1 MPKSSIIIVSGLPR
15 SGTSLMMQILDKA
28 GVASLTD
35 NLRTADADNPRG
47 YYEYEPVKHM
57 KDSDTGWIRL
67 AKGKAVK
74 IISHLLQNLPAGQD
88 YKIVFMLRNLA
99 EVVASQARML
109 QNRGQQQESSV
120 SKEDLVEIFAAHLE
134 SVRLWLHEQPNIK
147 TIYIDYN
154 NLVDN
159 PQASLMQVSTFLGI
173 DLTKPE
179 ILAVVD
185 SNYYRQR
192 ESK

>member
-1 MPKSSIIIVSGLPR
+1 VIV
-15 SGTSLMMQILDKA
+15 TCK
-28 GVASLTD
+28 
-35 NLRTADADNPRG
+35 NC
-47 YYEYEPVKHM
+47 
-57 KDSDTGWIRL
+57 
-67 AKGKAVK
+67 
-74 IISHLLQNLPAGQD
+74 
-88 YKIVFMLRNLA
+88 
-99 EVVASQARML
+99 
-109 QNRGQQQESSV
+109 GQQQESSV